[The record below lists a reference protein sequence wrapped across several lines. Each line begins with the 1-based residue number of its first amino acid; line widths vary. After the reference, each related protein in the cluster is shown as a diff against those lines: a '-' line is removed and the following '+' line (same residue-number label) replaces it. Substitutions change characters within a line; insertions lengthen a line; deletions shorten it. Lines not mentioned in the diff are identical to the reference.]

1 MKRKRI
7 KYVANIDFDYRSITD
22 AKQHIKIFLKSLLS
36 QIGLQSGIDYIVT
49 ANHLRIRHVKNI
61 TGKITT
67 TLKEIFPVFNFLLED
82 SKTIG
87 VVLKS
92 ILIIIY
98 KYGKVF
104 YFGFR
109 SRQETV

>member
-67 TLKEIFPVFNFLLED
+67 TLKEIFCWILFR
-82 SKTIG
+82 
-87 VVLKS
+87 VLAN
-92 ILIIIY
+92 
-98 KYGKVF
+98 
-104 YFGFR
+104 R
-109 SRQETV
+109 RR

>member
-49 ANHLRIRHVKNI
+49 ANHLRIR
-61 TGKITT
+61 KI
-67 TLKEIFPVFNFLLED
+67 L
-82 SKTIG
+82 
-87 VVLKS
+87 
-92 ILIIIY
+92 
-98 KYGKVF
+98 
-104 YFGFR
+104 
-109 SRQETV
+109 QEK

>member
-49 ANHLRIRHVKNI
+49 ANHLRIFIGRLQDYWCGSKINI
-61 TGKITT
+61 NNN
-67 TLKEIFPVFNFLLED
+67 LQVW
-82 SKTIG
+82 
-87 VVLKS
+87 KS
-92 ILIIIY
+92 IL
-98 KYGKVF
+98 
-104 YFGFR
+104 FR
-109 SRQETV
+109 F